1 MSFSAQ
7 NEIKLISDLQQ
18 ENFDLK
24 IKQKEMVRIIT
35 EITINHNEL

>member
-1 MSFSAQ
+1 MSFPAQ

-35 EITINHNEL
+35 EITINHN